1 MKKKTA
7 QSYIPL
13 LVFLI
18 GLSLLLYP
26 TISDRWNAMHQSRA
40 IVSYAHVVDNLDTE
54 QSRTLWQDAVN
65 FNAGV
70 LARSNQYVLSDEELA
85 RYETLLNID
94 GNGIMGYVE
103 IPSINCKLPIY
114 HGTEEKTL
122 QVGVGHIEWSSLP
135 VGGEST
141 HAVLSGHRGLPSAR
155 LFTDLNKLAEGDH
168 FLLYVLSETLTYE
181 VDQIRIVEPEDIS
194 DLQIQEGMDFCT
206 LVTCTPY
213 GINTHRLLIR
223 GHRIENEIVSTH
235 KFVTSDAARLS
246 PKLVALAI
254 GVLNVSVILILMAAA
269 SPFRRK
275 HQRRNK

>member
-54 QSRTLWQDAVN
+54 QNRTLWQDAVN

-70 LARSNQYVLSDEELA
+70 LARSNQYALSDEELA

-155 LFTDLNKLAEGDH
+155 LFTDLNKLAVGDH

-223 GHRIENEIVSTH
+223 GHRIENEIVSTP

>member
-26 TISDRWNAMHQSRA
+26 TISDRWNAMHQSQA
-40 IVSYAHVVDNLDTE
+40 IVSYAHKVDNLDTE
-54 QSRTLWQDAVN
+54 QNRIMWHNAEN

-70 LARSNQYVLSDEELA
+70 VSRDNQFRMSDEELA

-103 IPSINCKLPIY
+103 IPSINCRLPVY

-155 LFTDLNKLAEGDH
+155 LFTDLNKLTEGDH

-194 DLQIQEGMDFCT
+194 DLQIQQGLDLCT

-223 GHRIENEIVSTH
+223 GHRIENEVVSTP
-235 KFVTSDAARLS
+235 KFVTSDAARIN

-254 GVLNVSVILILMAAA
+254 GVLNVSVILILMTAA

-275 HQRRNK
+275 HLRRTK